1 MMPTIQEKIGLMIQT
16 GFRGFALDENDP
28 VIVDIGKHHIGW
40 IVLFDYD
47 DVTKTFRRNI
57 RSPEQLK
64 ALTQSVRKHF
74 SHLFVV
80 SIDQE
85 GGIVNRLKPA
95 YGFPETYSH
104 KFLGEMNDTD
114 FTYRHASL
122 IAKTL
127 KEHGITLNLA
137 PVLDLALNREN
148 KIIYGKDRCFSDD
161 PEKVTDHAR
170 AYIRAHRN
178 HGVLTAV
185 KHFPGHGS
193 STADTHLGMV
203 DVTGTWS
210 EDEIVP
216 YRTLIKENM
225 LDMVMTTHVF
235 NKNLDP
241 DYPATLSRKIITGI
255 LREQLGFEGVV
266 MTDDLQM
273 LAIKD
278 HFGLERAI
286 ELALNA
292 GADIINVGNN
302 MEYNEDICGRIV
314 GIMMDLVEKKKI
326 SEERIDESFRRLEKL
341 LFSATGHPIFKKSMQ

>member
-1 MMPTIQEKIGLMIQT
+1 MATLTEKIGQMIQA
-16 GFRGFALDENDP
+16 GFRGFTIENNNP
-28 VIVDIGKHHIGW
+28 VVGDIKKYKIGW
-40 IVLFDYD
+40 VVLFDYD

-64 ALTQSVRKHF
+64 ALTQSLRDYCPHTF
-74 SHLFVV
+74 II

-104 KFLGEMNDTD
+104 KYLGEMNDAD

-127 KEHGITLNLA
+127 KEHGIGLNLA
-137 PVLDLALNREN
+137 PVLDLALNKEN
-148 KIIYGKDRCFSDD
+148 KIIYGKERCFSHD
-161 PEKVTDHAR
+161 PEKVSGHAR
-170 AYIRAHRN
+170 EYIRAHRK

-193 STADTHLGMV
+193 STGDTHLGMV
-203 DVTGTWS
+203 DVTDTWS
-210 EDEIVP
+210 EAELIP
-216 YRTLIKENM
+216 YRTLIDENM
-225 LDMVMTTHVF
+225 IDMIMTTHVF
-235 NKNLDP
+235 NRNLDP

-255 LREQLGFEGVV
+255 LRERLGYDGVV

-273 LAIKD
+273 RAIKD
-278 HFGLERAI
+278 HFGLEQSI

-302 MEYNEDICGRIV
+302 MEYNEDICERIA
-314 GIMMDLVEKKKI
+314 GIMTGLVENNKI
-326 SEERIDESFRRLEKL
+326 SEDRINESVERIEKL
-341 LFSATGHPIFKKSMQ
+341 I

>member
-1 MMPTIQEKIGLMIQT
+1 MMATIQEKIGLMIQT
-16 GFRGFALDENDP
+16 GFRGFTLDENDP

-57 RSPEQLK
+57 KSPEQLK
-64 ALTQSVRKHF
+64 SLTQLLRGHF
-74 SHLFVV
+74 SHPFTV

-104 KFLGEMNDTD
+104 AYLGEMNDVD
-114 FTYRHASL
+114 FTYRHALL

-127 KEHGITLNLA
+127 KENGISLNLA
-137 PVLDLALNREN
+137 PVLDLALNKEN
-148 KIIYGKDRCFSDD
+148 KIIYGKERCFSND

-170 AYIRAHRN
+170 AFIRAHRKLE
-178 HGVLTAV
+178 VLTTV

-193 STADTHLGMV
+193 STGDTHLGMV

-210 EDEIVP
+210 ETELIP
-216 YRTLIKENM
+216 YRTLIRENM
-225 LDMVMTTHVF
+225 IDMLMTTHVF
-235 NKNLDP
+235 NRNLDP
-241 DYPATLSRKIITGI
+241 DYPATLSQRIITGI
-255 LREQLGFEGVV
+255 LREQLGYDGVV

-273 LAIKD
+273 RAIKD
-278 HFGLERAI
+278 HFGLEQSI

-302 MEYNEDICGRIV
+302 MDYTADICERIV
-314 GIMMDLVEKKKI
+314 GIMLDLVDRKKI
-326 SEERIDESFRRLEKL
+326 SEERIDESFKRIEKL
-341 LFSATGHPIFKKSMQ
+341 INKEGPSNAQTVP